1 MREIA
6 AWKHM
11 ADRWLEKPG
20 EDTRGSRPRCVL
32 LTDGPK
38 EHVAKRLTCLVNFPR
53 VRVESTDKWMP
64 YGKPAR
70 RKGEGRVCKRCDS
83 VREARLEKSCLLE
96 EDTRERLRKWWFP
109 FPGRRGNTP
118 NWDIASTCKIDG
130 RKGLL
135 LFEAKA
141 HSGELKNGG
150 KKPPAEPS
158 VDACRNHR
166 RIGRCICAASAAL
179 AKETGH
185 RWSLSRDRRY
195 QMSNRF
201 AWGYKLAE
209 LGCPVVLVYLGFLE
223 AEEMR
228 KPFEDEAEWRSCVRE
243 HSRHLFSDDIWNRQ
257 WNVRGQAFIPLI
269 RTYNQP
275 FSRDC

>member
-1 MREIA
+1 MV
-6 AWKHM
+6 
-11 ADRWLEKPG
+11 DRWWENLARRP
-20 EDTRGSRPRCVL
+20 RGSRPRCIL

-38 EHVAKRLTCLVNFPR
+38 QDVAKRLTCLVNFPR
-53 VRVESTDKWMP
+53 VCVKSTDKWMP
-64 YGKPAR
+64 YGKPTR
-70 RKGEGRVCKRCDS
+70 REGEDRVCKRCDPA
-83 VREARLEKSCLLE
+83 REARLGESCLLG

-141 HSGELKNGG
+141 HSAELKNRGQEL
-150 KKPPAEPS
+150 PAGAS
-158 VDACRNHR
+158 VDTCRNYR

-185 RWSLSRDRRY
+185 RWSLSRGCCY

-201 AWGYKLAE
+201 AWAYKLAE
-209 LGCPVVLVYLGFLE
+209 LGCPVVLVYLGFLK

-228 KPFEDEAEWRSCVRE
+228 DIGRPLEDGAEWCSLVKE
-243 HSRHLFSDDIWNRQ
+243 HSRHLFCDDIWNRR